1 MMHEPVKPDG
11 PSRFEA
17 REGPLTEQ
25 LRQRLSE
32 DVPAPRLSSM
42 TVSDIV
48 ITRTSYDDFDL
59 NPSPVIPCADAFGVI
74 VQLMDFQSHRLW
86 RGGELVYE
94 GGHAKG
100 ALAITDL
107 REGWQCHHRSPFDNL
122 RFHIPFSHL
131 RDFVSEVGRP
141 DFAGFE
147 CPPGTTDDVILGL
160 AQALLPALDAPLQ
173 TSRLFLDQINLA
185 LLTHL
190 TQTYGGL
197 HFPPRKKGVLA
208 PWQERQA
215 TDFLAAHVTEAFTI
229 AELAAVCQLSRS
241 YFIKSFR
248 QTFGRTPYRWLT
260 EYRVGKA
267 KEMLQKDLPLAEIAI
282 ACGFADQS
290 HMTRVFSQIAG
301 QSPGAWRKH
310 NRRL

>member
-1 MMHEPVKPDG
+1 VNEQVRQIVSDG
-11 PSRFEA
+11 MPGIR
-17 REGPLTEQ
+17 
-25 LRQRLSE
+25 
-32 DVPAPRLSSM
+32 VSSM
-42 TVSDIV
+42 AISDIV
-48 ITRTSYDDFDL
+48 ITRTSYDNFDL
-59 NPSPVIPCADAFGVI
+59 APSPPVPCADAFNVI
-74 VQLMDFQSHRLW
+74 VQLKDFQSHRLW
-86 RGGELVYE
+86 RGGELVYD

-107 REGWQCHHRSPFDNL
+107 REQWKCHHLSPFDNI
-122 RFHIPFSHL
+122 RFHIPFARL
-131 RDFVSEVGRP
+131 RDFVEEVGRP
-141 DFAGFE
+141 EFVGFD
-147 CPPGTTDDVILGL
+147 CAPGTTDDVILGL
-160 AQALLPALDAPLQ
+160 AQALVPALEAPLQ
-173 TSRLFLDQINLA
+173 TSRLFLDQIKLA
-185 LLTHL
+185 MLTHL

-215 TDFLAAHVTEAFTI
+215 TEFLAAHITESFSI
-229 AELAAVCQLSRS
+229 AELSSVCQLSRS

-267 KEMLQKDLPLAEIAI
+267 KELLLKDLALAEIAI

-301 QSPGAWRKH
+301 QSPGVWRKL